1 MERELVGQDAIY
13 QTLDSIRNDPPHLFL
28 TGSFGY
34 GKTSLATQFLKSYF
48 QQFGIDHQDPE
59 WVLYLSSDSDRG
71 IHRVREGVGE
81 FVRHSSSKPGIY
93 RWILCDDS
101 DTLPIVSQQALRRPM
116 ETHAHT
122 TRFLFCS
129 RHVSDLIAPLR
140 SRCLH
145 IEIETVSLHDVFDCF
160 KKRLKIEKPLSNK
173 TETFLMM
180 ISLSP
185 RHLYQYL
192 KCIVA
197 LGDSFDEE
205 SFYHLFSGASDD
217 RIHKLIVAIVKGE
230 KKTALDSLFAIWNSG
245 ISYEDFLTELFRCSK
260 NMGFLP
266 PKQDQKLHEL
276 MIQGWIYYTHGRTHL
291 IDVLSLCSS
300 IWESPSV
307 KQVELR
313 QTLVGN
319 VSQTTPS

>member
-1 MERELVGQDAIY
+1 MERDLLGQEVIY
-13 QTLDSIRNDPPHLFL
+13 QTLDTVMKDPPHLFL
-28 TGSFGY
+28 TGAFGY
-34 GKTSLATQFLKSYF
+34 GKTSLALAFLKAYF
-48 QQFGIDHQDPE
+48 AQYGIDSQDPE
-59 WVLYLSSDSDRG
+59 WVLSLSSDSDRG
-71 IHRVREGVGE
+71 IHRVREGVAE

-145 IEIETVSLHDVFDCF
+145 IEIETISLHDVFPTF
-160 KKRLKIEKPLSNK
+160 VQRLQIQKPLSSK
-173 TETFLMM
+173 LEQFLLV

-185 RHLYQYL
+185 RHLLQYL

-197 LGDSFDEE
+197 LGNSFDEE
-205 SFYHLFSGASDD
+205 KFYLLFSGASDD
-217 RIHKLIVAIVKGE
+217 RIQNFIIAILKQE
-230 KKTALDSLFAIWNSG
+230 KKKALNLIFEIWNSG

-260 NMGFLP
+260 NMGLLP

-291 IDVLSLCSS
+291 IDVLSLCRSL
-300 IWESPSV
+300 WQE
-307 KQVELR
+307 E
-313 QTLVGN
+313 
-319 VSQTTPS
+319 

>member
-1 MERELVGQDAIY
+1 MERDLIGQEAIY
-13 QTLDSIRNDPPHLFL
+13 ETLDSVLKDPPHLFF

-34 GKTSLATQFLKSYF
+34 GKTSLALAFLKSYF
-48 QQFGIDHQDPE
+48 KQYGIDPTDPE
-59 WVLYLSSDSDRG
+59 WVLSLSSDSDRG
-71 IHRVREGVGE
+71 IHRVREGVAE
-81 FVRHSSSKPGIY
+81 FVRHTSSKPGIY

-145 IEIETVSLHDVFDCF
+145 IEIETVSLHDVLDTF
-160 KKRLKIEKPLSNK
+160 KAKLPLPKPLTAK
-173 TETFLMM
+173 TENFLMM

-185 RHLYQYL
+185 RHLLQYL

-197 LGDSFDEE
+197 LGKDFDEDSF
-205 SFYHLFSGASDD
+205 HTLFSGASDD
-217 RIHKLIVAIVKGE
+217 RIRGLIVAMLKSDQ
-230 KKTALDSLFAIWNSG
+230 KKVLALLFEIWNSG

-260 NMGFLP
+260 TMGFLP

-291 IDVLSLCSS
+291 LDVLSLCSGL
-300 IWESPSV
+300 WEE
-307 KQVELR
+307 Q
-313 QTLVGN
+313 
-319 VSQTTPS
+319 

>member
-1 MERELVGQDAIY
+1 MERELIGQDAIY
-13 QTLDSIRNDPPHLFL
+13 ETLDTILKDPPHLFL

-34 GKTSLATQFLKSYF
+34 GKTSLALAFLRSYF
-48 QQFGIDHQDPE
+48 NQYGIDPEDPE
-59 WVLYLSSDSDRG
+59 WVLQLSSDSDRG
-71 IHRVREGVGE
+71 IHRVREGVAE

-129 RHVSDLIAPLR
+129 RHLSDLIAPLR

-145 IEIETVSLHDVFDCF
+145 IEIETVSLHDLIEPFQS
-160 KKRLKIEKPLSNK
+160 RLSIPKPLSEK
-173 TETFLMM
+173 TKNFLLMV
-180 ISLSP
+180 SLSP
-185 RHLYQYL
+185 RHLIQYL

-197 LGDSFDEE
+197 LGSDFEE
-205 SFYHLFSGASDD
+205 EEFYRLFSGASDD
-217 RIHKLIVAIVKGE
+217 RIRSLIVAILKHDNQTLL
-230 KKTALDSLFAIWNSG
+230 KLLFEIWNSG

-260 NMGFLP
+260 TMGFLP

-291 IDVLSLCSS
+291 LDVLALCGSL
-300 IWESPSV
+300 WE
-307 KQVELR
+307 Q
-313 QTLVGN
+313 
-319 VSQTTPS
+319 

>member
-1 MERELVGQDAIY
+1 MERELIGQDAIY
-13 QTLDSIRNDPPHLFL
+13 TTLESVLKDPPHLFL
-28 TGSFGY
+28 TGAFGY
-34 GKTSLATQFLKSYF
+34 GKTSLALAFLKTYF
-48 QQFGIDHQDPE
+48 KQFGIDSDDPE
-59 WVLYLSSDSDRG
+59 WVLSLSSDSDRG
-71 IHRVREGVGE
+71 IHRVREGVAE

-145 IEIETVSLHDVFDCF
+145 IEIETISLHDIFGTF
-160 KKRLKIEKPLSNK
+160 KERLQITKPISQR
-173 TETFLMM
+173 TENFLLV

-185 RHLYQYL
+185 RHLLQYL

-197 LGDSFDEE
+197 MGDDYKEE
-205 SFYHLFSGASDD
+205 SFHALFSGISDN
-217 RIHKLIVAIVKGE
+217 RIRNFIIAILKHD
-230 KKTALDSLFAIWNSG
+230 KKEALNLLFAIWNSG

-260 NMGFLP
+260 TMGLLP
-266 PKQDQKLHEL
+266 AHQDQKLHEL

-291 IDVLSLCSS
+291 IDVLSLCRSL
-300 IWESPSV
+300 W
-307 KQVELR
+307 KD
-313 QTLVGN
+313 
-319 VSQTTPS
+319 

>member
-1 MERELVGQDAIY
+1 MERELIGQDSIY
-13 QTLDSIRNDPPHLFL
+13 TTLDSVMKDPPHLFL

-34 GKTSLATQFLKSYF
+34 GKTSLALAFLKTYF
-48 QQFGIDHQDPE
+48 QQYGLNSEDPE
-59 WVLYLSSDSDRG
+59 WVLSLSSDSDRG
-71 IHRVREGVGE
+71 IHRVREGVAE

-145 IEIETVSLHDVFDCF
+145 IEIETVSLHDLLDVF
-160 KKRLKIEKPLSNK
+160 KQRLSIERPLSEKMTN
-173 TETFLMM
+173 FLLT

-185 RHLYQYL
+185 RHLLQYL

-197 LGDSFDEE
+197 LGDQFQEDE
-205 SFYHLFSGASDD
+205 FHHLFSGASDD
-217 RIHKLIVAIVKGE
+217 RIRSLIVSILKQDR
-230 KKTALDSLFAIWNSG
+230 KKIIQLLFDIWNSG

-260 NMGFLP
+260 TMGFLP

-291 IDVLSLCSS
+291 IDVLSLCRSL
-300 IWESPSV
+300 WEE
-307 KQVELR
+307 K
-313 QTLVGN
+313 
-319 VSQTTPS
+319 

>member
-1 MERELVGQDAIY
+1 MERDLIGQEAIY
-13 QTLDSIRNDPPHLFL
+13 DTLDSILKDPPHLFL

-34 GKTSLATQFLKSYF
+34 GKTSLALAFLRSYF
-48 QQFGIDHQDPE
+48 QQYGIDPQDPE
-59 WVLYLSSDSDRG
+59 WVLSLSSDSDRG
-71 IHRVREGVGE
+71 IHRVREGVAE

-145 IEIETVSLHDVFDCF
+145 IEIETVSLHDVLDKF
-160 KKRLKIEKPLSNK
+160 KQTLPLPKPLSTK
-173 TETFLMM
+173 TENFLMM

-185 RHLYQYL
+185 RHLLQYL

-197 LGDSFDEE
+197 LGDDFQEPE
-205 SFYHLFSGASDD
+205 FHALFSGASDD
-217 RIHKLIVAIVKGE
+217 RIRGLIVAILKSE
-230 KKTALDSLFAIWNSG
+230 KQHVLQLLFDIWNSG

-260 NMGFLP
+260 TMGFLP

-300 IWESPSV
+300 LWEE
-307 KQVELR
+307 K
-313 QTLVGN
+313 
-319 VSQTTPS
+319 